1 MRIIAILALTMI
13 TFSCFSQ
20 ENRIDSEKIKDLR
33 IASISGSSIS
43 IKNGFVDSES
53 SNTSI
58 QLYNEEGKLTEQFF
72 ANLKGGNKT
81 RLKLFYGK
89 CKSYE
94 KSEDFEK
101 VNDKEKVTRT
111 IKIVYDDLCRES
123 KIIWSDEEDKIT
135 EIEELI
141 YNNENQKVSN
151 ISKNQKNEITSKISF
166 SYPEKNIEETKAYFE
181 NEKFWYHHKIK
192 KDENGNEIENIS
204 FDENGKIENKETTKY
219 QYDNKRII
227 EELHFD
233 ENENL
238 KFKIEYLYNSDN
250 LIKQIT
256 TTKKEAGI
264 NMPNLTENITI
275 TIYYYTKK

>member
-151 ISKNQKNEITSKISF
+151 ISKNQKNEIT
-166 SYPEKNIEETKAYFE
+166 
-181 NEKFWYHHKIK
+181 
-192 KDENGNEIENIS
+192 
-204 FDENGKIENKETTKY
+204 GKI
-219 QYDNKRII
+219 
-227 EELHFD
+227 
-233 ENENL
+233 
-238 KFKIEYLYNSDN
+238 
-250 LIKQIT
+250 
-256 TTKKEAGI
+256 
-264 NMPNLTENITI
+264 
-275 TIYYYTKK
+275 

>member
-204 FDENGKIENKETTKY
+204 FDENGKIEHKETTKY